1 MESPFPMDR
10 LLSGDVGFGKTEIAF
25 AAIFKA
31 IVNGKQTALISPLV
45 VLAYEHF
52 EKALNRLTNFPFNI
66 EVLTRFESQSQAK
79 SILSRLKE

>member
-31 IVNGKQTALISPLV
+31 IVNEKQAALISPLV
-45 VLAYEHF
+45 VLAYEHY
-52 EKALNRLTNFPFNI
+52 EKAILRFANFPFNI
-66 EVLTRFESQSQAK
+66 EVLTRFESQSHTK
-79 SILSRLKE
+79 KILSRLKE